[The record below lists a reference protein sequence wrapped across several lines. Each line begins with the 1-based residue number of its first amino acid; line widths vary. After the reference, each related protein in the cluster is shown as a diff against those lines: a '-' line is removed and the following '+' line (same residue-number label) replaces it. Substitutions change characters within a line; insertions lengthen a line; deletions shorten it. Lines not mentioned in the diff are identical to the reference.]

1 MNVSIF
7 YFFYNLTQAHGWLAQ
22 VALFFS
28 NYAVYILPIVVV
40 GYVVLVANRPIK
52 KILYAGVVVAAA
64 MLLSE
69 LLKQLFSIPR
79 PFITLDLTPIA
90 TVANYSFPSIHATY
104 AGAMFLAV
112 YFLISKRSWFTVG
125 VAIVCIAIAVSRV
138 MLGVH
143 YPIDIIVG
151 FALGMLCAFAAHKM
165 LVETV

>member
-28 NYAVYILPIVVV
+28 NYAVYILPVIVAI
-40 GYVVLVANRPIK
+40 YVVLVANRPIK
-52 KILYAGVVVAAA
+52 KLLYAGVVVAAA
-64 MLLSE
+64 MLLAE
-69 LLKQLFSIPR
+69 LLKQLFSVPR
-79 PFITLDLTPIA
+79 PFITLDFTPIA

-112 YFLISKRSWFTVG
+112 YFLISKRSWFTVA
-125 VAIVCIAIAVSRV
+125 VAIVCIAIAISRV

-143 YPIDIIVG
+143 YPLDIVVG
-151 FALGMLCAFAAHKM
+151 FALGMVCAFAAHA
-165 LVETV
+165 LLDETV